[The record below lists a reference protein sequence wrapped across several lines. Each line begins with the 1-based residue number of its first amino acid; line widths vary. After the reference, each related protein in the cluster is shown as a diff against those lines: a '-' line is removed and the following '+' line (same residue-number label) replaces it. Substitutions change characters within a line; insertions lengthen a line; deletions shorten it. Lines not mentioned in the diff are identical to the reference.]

1 MTFSTNRRSLL
12 LGAAALGTTGL
23 LGLSGQPLRAQTAPI
38 QGGDFRLAIADF
50 DSGETLDPQRA
61 ESKFMINLQWQIRN
75 NLIEVGPGGVLIP
88 ELATS
93 WEANDDLTA
102 WVFKLREGI
111 EFHNGKTMDADDVV
125 FSLNLHRGPE
135 SVSEA
140 KSLMDQVT
148 DVKATAPNEVTVT
161 LSGPNATFPAIMT
174 ITTMLIVPAD
184 DNDFDKG
191 IGTGGYILESYEPG
205 LKSLVK
211 RAPNYWKEGRAH
223 FNSVELLAI
232 RDVNAR
238 TTALQTGQVHAMNF
252 VDPTTAALLKTM
264 PGVDLIQTQ
273 GKVHLCYSMN
283 TSMDPYTDNDVRMAM
298 KLAIDRE
305 DFVNKILG
313 GFGSVANDQPISEA
327 YPDFNPNLEQHSY
340 DPDKARSLMK
350 KAGQENTK
358 FKLHASETPFAGAVD
373 GAQLFSQHAAKAGI
387 NLEVVR
393 EPEDGYWS
401 NVWGKTEFFASR
413 WSGRANAD
421 LMFTLAYS
429 RESIGSWNA
438 THWDNEAFNKALVA
452 ARGER
457 DDNKRKEL
465 YWECQ
470 ALLSGEGG
478 MIAPAWADYLDAK
491 SSKISTSE
499 KVAGDW
505 DLDGARAS
513 ERWWFNA

>member
-1 MTFSTNRRSLL
+1 MTISTSRRSLL
-12 LGAAALGTTGL
+12 LGAGALGATGL
-23 LGLSGQPLRAQTAPI
+23 LGLSGQPLRAQASPA

-93 WEANDDLTA
+93 WEPNDDLTA

-111 EFHNGKTMDADDVV
+111 EFHNGKTMDAGDVV
-125 FSLNLHRGPE
+125 FSLNLHRGE
-135 SVSEA
+135 QSVSEA

-148 DVKATAPNEVTVT
+148 DVKATAPNEVTVS

-184 DNDFDKG
+184 DPNFDAG
-191 IGTGGYILESYEPG
+191 IGTGGYVLENYEPG
-205 LKSLVK
+205 VKSLVK

-223 FNSVELLAI
+223 FDSVELLAI

-283 TSMDPYTDNDVRMAM
+283 TAMDPYGDNDVRMAM

-313 GFGSVANDQPISEA
+313 GYGSVANDQPISTA
-327 YPDFNPNLEQHSY
+327 YPVHNPNLEQHSY
-340 DPDKARSLMK
+340 DPDKARALMK
-350 KAGQENTK
+350 KAGQEGTT
-358 FKLHASETPFAGAVD
+358 FKLHASETPFAGAVA
-373 GAQLFSQHAAKAGI
+373 GAQLFSEHAAKAGI
-387 NLEVVR
+387 KIEVVR

-401 NVWGKTEFFASR
+401 NVWGKTEFFAER

-421 LMFTLAYS
+421 LMLTLPYA
-429 RESIGSWNA
+429 REGIGGWNA
-438 THWDNEAFNKALVA
+438 TQWDNDAFNKALVA
-452 ARGER
+452 ARGEK
-457 DDNKRKEL
+457 DDEKRKEL

-470 ALLSGEGG
+470 AVVHDDGG
-478 MIAPAWADYLDAK
+478 MIAPVWADYLDAK

-499 KVAGDW
+499 IVAGDW

-513 ERWWFNA
+513 ERWWFTA